1 MSAKIATLLI
11 LAASLCTIVLSTA
24 DADIQ
29 SPSQQSRQGIPIDEI
44 QCNDNKVLLES
55 PKGKPIC
62 VTKNTSGKLLD
73 RGYNIII
80 PVQNNNILK
89 ENTIVSDTIVSDT
102 IVSDTNTS
110 IPNETSLDV
119 LESATTIM
127 LNIASDTEFTD
138 DKREIKRSI
147 LQRAP
152 APWPMYDK
160 IINSTT
166 GLIVPGPTGESGI
179 QTTPHE
185 KYSLNGKVGLYLED
199 WMPTYIP
206 EGQKLLY
213 ADTNYLAFE
222 VNERTYESHEAIYQ
236 FVPTSFVLHKGAD
249 THDLKVS
256 KGFTVNIEY
265 STLPFNSVEYDL
277 EHVKE
282 IKESQS
288 GNYGGYRDM
297 TRDDKTVYAFEGGN
311 DYNHYQAV
319 VNFSPN
325 ENTSMGVHSYY
336 HTLDELIPVF
346 NSIMK

>member
-29 SPSQQSRQGIPIDEI
+29 SPLQQSRQGIPIDEI

-89 ENTIVSDTIVSDT
+89 ENTII
-102 IVSDTNTS
+102 SDTNTS

-166 GLIVPGPTGESGI
+166 GLIVSGPTGESGI

-185 KYSLNGKVGLYLED
+185 KYSLNDKVGLYLED

-265 STLPFNSVEYDL
+265 NTLPFNSVEDDL

-282 IKESQS
+282 IKKSKS

-297 TRDDKTVYAFEGGN
+297 TRDGKTVYAFEGGN
-311 DYNHYQAV
+311 DSNHYQAV

-325 ENTSMGVHSYY
+325 ENTSIGVHSYY

>member
-29 SPSQQSRQGIPIDEI
+29 SPLQQSRQGIPIDEI

-89 ENTIVSDTIVSDT
+89 ENTIVSDTI
-102 IVSDTNTS
+102 ISDTNTS
-110 IPNETSLDV
+110 IPDETSLDV

-127 LNIASDTEFTD
+127 LNITSDTEFTD

-166 GLIVPGPTGESGI
+166 GLIVPGPTGASGI

-236 FVPTSFVLHKGAD
+236 FVPTSFVLHEGAN
-249 THDLKVS
+249 TYDLKVS
-256 KGFTVNIEY
+256 KGFTVNIEHN
-265 STLPFNSVEYDL
+265 TLPFNSVEDGIEYL
-277 EHVKE
+277 KE
-282 IKESQS
+282 IDEIQS
-288 GNYGGYRDM
+288 GSYGGYRDM
-297 TRDDKTVYAFEGGN
+297 THDGKTVSAYEGGN
-311 DYNHYQAV
+311 DSNHYQAV
-319 VNFSPN
+319 VYFQPN
-325 ENTSMGVHSYY
+325 ENTSIGIRSYY

>member
-29 SPSQQSRQGIPIDEI
+29 SPLQQSRQGIPIDEI

-89 ENTIVSDTIVSDT
+89 ENTIVSDI
-102 IVSDTNTS
+102 NTS
-110 IPNETSLDV
+110 IPDETSLDV
-119 LESATTIM
+119 LEPATTIM
-127 LNIASDTEFTD
+127 LNITSDTEFID
-138 DKREIKRSI
+138 DKREIKWSI

-166 GLIVPGPTGESGI
+166 GLIVPGPTGASGI

-213 ADTNYLAFE
+213 ADTNYNAFE
-222 VNERTYESHEAIYQ
+222 VNERAYESHNAIYQ

-256 KGFTVNIEY
+256 KGFTVNIKHR
-265 STLPFNSVEYDL
+265 TLPFNSVEDDL

-282 IKESQS
+282 IKKSQS

-297 TRDDKTVYAFEGGN
+297 TRDGKTVYAFEGGN

-325 ENTSMGVHSYY
+325 ENTSIGVHSYY

>member
-29 SPSQQSRQGIPIDEI
+29 SPLQQSRQGIPIDEI

-89 ENTIVSDTIVSDT
+89 ENTIVSDTIISDT
-102 IVSDTNTS
+102 IISDTNTS

-119 LESATTIM
+119 LEPTTTIM
-127 LNIASDTEFTD
+127 LNITSDTEFID

-166 GLIVPGPTGESGI
+166 GLIVPGPTGASGI

-185 KYSLNGKVGLYLED
+185 KYSLNDKVGLYLED

-213 ADTNYLAFE
+213 ADTNYNAFE
-222 VNERTYESHEAIYQ
+222 VNERAYESHNAIYQ

-256 KGFTVNIEY
+256 KGFTVNIKHR
-265 STLPFNSVEYDL
+265 TLPFDSVEDGI
-277 EHVKE
+277 EHAKE
-282 IKESQS
+282 LKESQS

-297 TRDDKTVYAFEGGN
+297 TRDGKTVYAFEGGN
-311 DYNHYQAV
+311 DYNHYRTV
-319 VNFSPN
+319 LTFYPD
-325 ENTSMGVHSYY
+325 ENTMVSTLSYY